1 MCELTRKCISARNE
15 NQGFELTFQSGSCW
29 MQAGIAAAQNTWFDT
44 STQLTAVTK
53 PHVNSEDQRQ
63 TQFQAKLSALTHQLG
78 SAGFTSVTQ
87 TLPEYHNISPSR
99 EHLFGY
105 CVK

>member
-1 MCELTRKCISARNE
+1 
-15 NQGFELTFQSGSCW
+15 

-87 TLPEYHNISPSR
+87 TSPEYHTSLPLESIYLVIVSNETR
-99 EHLFGY
+99 
-105 CVK
+105 